1 MKQPKLENDGTYV
14 HLGERMYP
22 IGIGMYPYDCRAKD
36 KYPGHMVYK
45 TADGSAWDHR
55 PVEPYGADN
64 KTKQEKHS

>member
-1 MKQPKLENDGTYV
+1 
-14 HLGERMYP
+14 MYP